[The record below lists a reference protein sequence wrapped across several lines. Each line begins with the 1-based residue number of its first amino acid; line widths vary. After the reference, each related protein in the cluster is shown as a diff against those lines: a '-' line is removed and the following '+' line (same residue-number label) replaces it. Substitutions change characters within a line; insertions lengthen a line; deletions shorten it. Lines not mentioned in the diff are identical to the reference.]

1 MSKKLISILLSLAMV
16 AGASATIS
24 VSADENDTATNPKT
38 QETSTLDVNKFGD
51 ADGNSKINVKDT
63 TAIQKYLNKSI
74 DTIDQTYADVNG
86 DGTVDIKDATIIQ
99 KYITKKISTF
109 PAKSD
114 NDWRTS
120 SVGYE
125 IFIRSFYDSNG
136 DGCGDFRGVAEKVDY
151 LKSLGVNVVWLMPF
165 NKTDSYHGYDIKDY
179 NDVCEDYGTM
189 DDFNYMLE
197 TLHNNGIKVLMDL
210 VVNHTSKNHQWFKN
224 SEQQKDKYK
233 DYYIWYDG
241 VSPLSGIWQYSF
253 SRKNRYYSCFN
264 AGMPDLNYHNKDV
277 WSDVD
282 SIADFWL
289 GKGIDG
295 FRLDAALHID
305 DTINSHGIHVD
316 EKEGTVTHEWWQHFE
331 SHVKEKNPNAF
342 CVGEIWTEDSMQET
356 QERFFSDL
364 DSDFDF
370 YNMSEV
376 KKMLNGTKTNL
387 GRIISQYDTEIQN
400 ASNKTSDISKTT
412 INSVMLS
419 NHDVNRIG
427 YEIYDKNS
435 DNQVALAKLKLAVN
449 IEMTM
454 KGMPWVYYGDE
465 IGQSGGGTSGSS
477 DPNRREAMDWYT
489 ARDGVGATKMN
500 AVRSWG
506 TSEKF
511 TKANDGISVEEQE
524 NVDGSLL
531 EHYKKLISIRNKYK
545 IFYTGTYAT
554 SIIKDGVYSYT
565 VKDENR
571 DYSMFVVH
579 NNLNNDVTYTATCD
593 FTDEISGDSYKAG
606 DTVTLKSLSS
616 MIVKYTTDTVPL
628 SKK

>member
-305 DTINSHGIHVD
+305 DTINSNGIHVD

-342 CVGEIWTEDSMQET
+342 CVGEIWTEYSMQET
-356 QERFFSDL
+356 QESFFSDL

-387 GRIISQYDTEIQN
+387 GKIISQYDTKIQD

-427 YEIYDKNS
+427 YEIYGKNS
-435 DNQVALAKLKLAVN
+435 DNQVDLAKLKLAVN

-554 SIIKDGVYSYT
+554 SIIKNGVYSYT

-628 SKK
+628 SR

>member
-233 DYYIWYDG
+233 DYYVWHDG
-241 VSPLSGIWQYSF
+241 VSLLSGIWQWDF
-253 SRKNRYYSCFN
+253 TRKNRYYSCFN
-264 AGMPDLNYHNKDV
+264 AGMPDLNYNNKDV

-295 FRLDAALHID
+295 FRLDAAMHID
-305 DTINSHGIHVD
+305 DAIDSKGNHVD
-316 EKEGTVTHEWWQHFE
+316 EKEGSVTHEWWQHFE

-342 CVGEIWTEDSMQET
+342 CVGEVWPENSMQET
-356 QERFFSDL
+356 QARFFSDL

-387 GRIISQYDTEIQN
+387 GRIISQYDTRIQD

-419 NHDVNRIG
+419 NHDVDRIG

-465 IGQSGGGTSGSS
+465 IGQSGGGTSGSA

-616 MIVKYTTDTVPL
+616 MIVKYTADTVPL
-628 SKK
+628 SK